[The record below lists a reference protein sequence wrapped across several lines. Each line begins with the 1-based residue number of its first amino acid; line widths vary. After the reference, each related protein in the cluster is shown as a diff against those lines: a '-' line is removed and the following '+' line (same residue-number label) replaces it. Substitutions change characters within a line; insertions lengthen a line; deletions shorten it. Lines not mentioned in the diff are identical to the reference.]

1 MDIIPMLKQPYVGKT
16 LLAIF
21 LLTLINFAL
30 ASQSTLWDR
39 DEPLYARTSCEM
51 LQNGEW
57 LLPTFNGEVFD
68 HKPPLAYWTMAGS
81 VALFGVNT
89 TAVRLPA
96 IFFLAVTGWLTFL
109 MGRRLYSPHVGFWAS
124 AMLMSSAM
132 AMYMGTVAMLDA
144 TLMAFISLAMWA
156 HIEALHHP
164 ARWWAYWPVLAL
176 ALGLAELTKHP
187 VGMATLVPATFL
199 STWMLRKDMQIPKCY
214 WLGLVAACAAGY
226 ALHQAWFIAVRNM
239 APGFSEEIL
248 GRQIVGRFFAAM
260 EGHGADSLL
269 GYLALVP
276 VYVPILLVGFAPW
289 SAFLPAGV
297 STLIHRHVGERTTRV
312 FLISWA
318 LPIFVLFS
326 LAATKLPHYILP
338 IFPPAALLAAGTLEA
353 WRNGWLDQKDH
364 YWLRLGAWFLAP
376 LVFGFGVAL
385 CVAAPLLGQ
394 GLWRVVGVLPGVLV
408 LLFGIFVFRL
418 IRRERMMVVARV
430 LLVGMP
436 LILLLSALLTL
447 PTIEPLIKV
456 SPVLAQTIQ
465 GGRSPG
471 EPVSMCGYA
480 EPSFIFYM
488 NLPADQSIAVLG
500 RDPKALRA
508 WVGEQG
514 PGWLVVYDSL
524 WQEMIDRF
532 GPVARVQTRGKVPV
546 LNTND
551 RARRDQVRVVR
562 RFSSTENFSAK
573 EVSP

>member
-1 MDIIPMLKQPYVGKT
+1 MLRQPYVGKT

-39 DEPLYARTSCEM
+39 DEPLFARTACEM
-51 LQNGEW
+51 LQTGEW
-57 LLPTFNGEVFD
+57 LLPTMNGKVFA
-68 HKPPLAYWTMAGS
+68 HKPPLALWAMAGS
-81 VALFGVNT
+81 MALFGVNAI
-89 TAVRLPA
+89 AVRLPA
-96 IFFLAVTGWLTFL
+96 VFSLAASGWLVFL
-109 MGRRLYSPHVGFWAS
+109 IGRLLFSPRVGFWACV
-124 AMLMSSAM
+124 MLMSSAM
-132 AMYMGTVAMLDA
+132 AMYVGSAAMVDA
-144 TLMAFISLAMWA
+144 PLIAFISLAMYA
-156 HIEALHHP
+156 HIKGLQQP
-164 ARWWAYWPVLAL
+164 KRWQVYWPVLAL
-176 ALGLAELTKHP
+176 ALGLSELTKHP
-187 VGMATLVPATFL
+187 VGMATAAPAMLL
-199 STWMLRKDMQIPKCY
+199 STWFLRKDMKIPKGY
-214 WLGLVAACAAGY
+214 WLGLFLAFLAGY
-226 ALHQAWFIAVRNM
+226 GFHQAWYIPVLNM
-239 APGFSEEIL
+239 APGFAEEIHGRHIL
-248 GRQIVGRFFAAM
+248 GRFFTAM
-260 EGHGADSLL
+260 QGHGANSLP
-269 GYLALVP
+269 GYLALLP
-276 VYVPILLVGFAPW
+276 VYVPILIAGFAPW
-289 SAFLPAGV
+289 STFLPSGV
-297 STLIHRHVGERTTRV
+297 SASIRHRLGSRTARV

-318 LPIFVLFS
+318 FPIFVLFS
-326 LAATKLPHYILP
+326 LAATKLPHYMLP

-353 WRNGWLDQKDH
+353 WRNGRLDQKDR
-364 YWLRLGAWFLAP
+364 YWLRIGAWVWTPVVL
-376 LVFGFGVAL
+376 GFGAAL
-385 CVAAPLLGQ
+385 CVTSILLGQ

-408 LLFGIFVFRL
+408 LFFGIFVFRL
-418 IRRERMMVVARV
+418 IRRERMMEVARV
-430 LLVGMP
+430 LLLGMP